1 MISIAGQL
9 AIRTITGRNGPFNVG
24 RLATSIGEFV
34 IKDPGLDQYTE
45 GKYQGD
51 FAITQIRPSY
61 YTHGGRLVVE
71 IRAELGGMSLDDV
84 TNLSA
89 EDEEQLSTTVLDPL
103 EEESSAPPAVKPPG
117 ARPSRTATSTSVPPA
132 VDSNE
137 PFGMK
142 PALPAVPNNDE
153 SPDEELFGTVWPLA
167 DTVKLDPTV
176 DRQRLRAQCARLGE
190 LGYTLDFKLQ
200 VWNRKPS

>member
-9 AIRTITGRNGPFNVG
+9 AIRTISGRYGSFNVG
-24 RLATSIGEFV
+24 RLLTSIGEFA

-51 FAITQIRPSY
+51 FAIRKIRPHH
-61 YTHGGRLVVE
+61 YTYGGRLVVE
-71 IRAELGGMSLDDV
+71 TLAELDGMSLENV

-103 EEESSAPPAVKPPG
+103 EEESSAPAAK
-117 ARPSRTATSTSVPPA
+117 PSRPQQSAARTSTSKAVPA
-132 VDSNE
+132 DSDE

-142 PALPAVPNNDE
+142 PAVPAAPNSDE
-153 SPDEELFGTVWPLA
+153 SPDEELFGTVWPLV

-190 LGYTLDFKLQ
+190 LGYALDFKLQ
-200 VWNRKPS
+200 VWNRRPS

>member
-24 RLATSIGEFV
+24 RLVTSIGEFV

-103 EEESSAPPAVKPPG
+103 EEESSAPAVKPSKAQQPA
-117 ARPSRTATSTSVPPA
+117 ARTSTLIAAPA
-132 VDSNE
+132 DSDE

-142 PALPAVPNNDE
+142 PAAPAAPNSDE

-190 LGYTLDFKLQ
+190 LGYALDFKLQ
-200 VWNRKPS
+200 VWNRRTP